1 MVHYLRGKGL
11 DHGVEP
17 SIVKYVKYTPPPPRI
32 MKVKRKKYEPLEV
45 VFKDKARKIG
55 DISTKAEK
63 KDTIYK
69 AKGITMQYFSRNLC
83 RYKEFKNYQKFGD
96 YAM

>member
-1 MVHYLRGKGL
+1 ML
-11 DHGVEP
+11 
-17 SIVKYVKYTPPPPRI
+17 SIPPPPPRI

-55 DISTKAEK
+55 HISTKAEK
-63 KDTIYK
+63 KNTIYK

>member
-1 MVHYLRGKGL
+1 MF
-11 DHGVEP
+11 
-17 SIVKYVKYTPPPPRI
+17 SIPPPRI

-63 KDTIYK
+63 KRY
-69 AKGITMQYFSRNLC
+69 NLQGK
-83 RYKEFKNYQKFGD
+83 RDHYAVFFKKFVQVQRV
-96 YAM
+96 